1 MTKEPEEEPEQEY
14 QEEVPE
20 EQPPEE
26 DAPPKEFE
34 NELDFNNELINPKA
48 ETEFNWLTRDKVL
61 GNIDKNH
68 LTFARLAWDEVKLLK
83 HMGLPK
89 AASFFEADAAAL
101 FVATRSL
108 DGFESKLLRTSISKY
123 EGLDDEAKENQ
134 RRGFKKL
141 FGRHK

>member
-1 MTKEPEEEPEQEY
+1 MTEEPEEEIQYE
-14 QEEVPE
+14 EEVPE
-20 EQPPEE
+20 EQPPEEE

-48 ETEFNWLTRDKVL
+48 EIEFPWLTRDKVL
-61 GNIDKNH
+61 GNINDNQLK
-68 LTFARLAWDEVKLLK
+68 FVQLAWEEVKLLK
-83 HMGLPK
+83 HMGLHD
-89 AASFFEADAAAL
+89 AAAFFEADAAGI

-108 DGFESKLLRTSISKY
+108 NGFESKLLRTSISKY

-141 FGRHK
+141 FGRQK